1 MKDTFTITKTLPSSV
16 STLSANEVPS
26 ALNQSVSTSENT
38 AKPITL
44 VAKNKSNGSLQYSIV
59 TPPLHGELAGK
70 RPSVV
75 YIPSANYTGKDQF
88 TFTANNG
95 RTESNLAT
103 VNITINKTG
112 PSSNFLLDNVS
123 KALAEKEQTKSLGE
137 RGEITSNQTERSQ
150 IQQDITKPLIPER
163 QSTSNQSEPL
173 QSQRDLTKP
182 LIPKNQTEANVD
194 LTKDTKKN
202 VKPIVKNIQPEAN
215 AGKNQI
221 APEGSQVILDGS
233 KSKDRDGKI
242 ESYRWQQILGPG
254 TKVALDNPNNIE
266 ANFISPQVSHDTIL
280 VFKLTVIDDKGSSD
294 SADYCGEGS
303 QK

>member
-26 ALNQSVSTSENT
+26 AINQSVSTVENT
-38 AKPITL
+38 AKTITL

-75 YIPSANYTGKDQF
+75 YIPSVNYTGKDQF

-103 VNITINKTG
+103 VNITISKTG
-112 PSSNFLLDNVS
+112 PPSNFLLDSVS
-123 KALAEKEQTKSLGE
+123 EDSSGKGANKIFGE
-137 RGEITSNQTERSQ
+137 RGEITSNKTERSQ

-173 QSQRDLTKP
+173 RSQQDLTKP
-182 LIPKNQTEANVD
+182 LIPKNQTEANRR
-194 LTKDTKKN
+194 LNRIEQDTHFAKR
-202 VKPIVKNIQPEAN
+202 ES
-215 AGKNQI
+215 I
-221 APEGSQVILDGS
+221 A
-233 KSKDRDGKI
+233 
-242 ESYRWQQILGPG
+242 
-254 TKVALDNPNNIE
+254 
-266 ANFISPQVSHDTIL
+266 
-280 VFKLTVIDDKGSSD
+280 
-294 SADYCGEGS
+294 
-303 QK
+303 

>member
-1 MKDTFTITKTLPSSV
+1 M
-16 STLSANEVPS
+16 
-26 ALNQSVSTSENT
+26 
-38 AKPITL
+38 
-44 VAKNKSNGSLQYSIV
+44 
-59 TPPLHGELAGK
+59 
-70 RPSVV
+70 
-75 YIPSANYTGKDQF
+75 
-88 TFTANNG
+88 
-95 RTESNLAT
+95 
-103 VNITINKTG
+103 
-112 PSSNFLLDNVS
+112 
-123 KALAEKEQTKSLGE
+123 GE
-137 RGEITSNQTERSQ
+137 RGEITTNQTERSQ

-194 LTKDTKKN
+194 LTKDTEKN

-242 ESYRWQQILGPG
+242 ESYRWQQILGPRG
-254 TKVALDNPNNIE
+254 IKVALDNPNNIE

-280 VFKLTVIDDKGSSD
+280 VFKLTVIDYKGSSD
-294 SADYCGEGS
+294 SAYYCGEGS
-303 QK
+303 REMKKYRQSPHPTFQIHLLQIFRICSNRIEGVGTRIYRTNQTLVIASECPRLGIQPS